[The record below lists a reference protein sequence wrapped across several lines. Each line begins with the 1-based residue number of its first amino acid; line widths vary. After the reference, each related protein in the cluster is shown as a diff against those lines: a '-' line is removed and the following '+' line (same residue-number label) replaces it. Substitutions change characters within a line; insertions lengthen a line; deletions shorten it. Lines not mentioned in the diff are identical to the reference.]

1 MANIKLITEDITG
14 EEAARIINDNSTNLN
29 TELAKNGTIIID
41 YAGSTPD
48 TRLAVPAEL
57 RKPGLTITYNPGTGW
72 IKEQYVGIEVD
83 TDSWANNENWKID
96 ILNDNIE
103 AIAKQAQAAGQ
114 QAIKDGQT
122 AIQKAEEA
130 GNDAKDIAQAAADKA
145 DDAATEA
152 QAVAGIASQAAASI
166 LGKNN
171 DPFPINTLMKSSG
184 AGAGNVFGRKWVSTD
199 KQYTLKMH
207 HSPGLVTESIYPLT
221 TPEGAI
227 MTGSGVRAAISVLCS
242 PVTKNEKIIYVGQNL
257 FKIWYSEDSSKRD
270 VNMLLESVWYGIKR
284 FGDLLIA
291 LGRVDGKTGIAYSTD
306 FGETWIKK
314 TLVTESGTVYDAV
327 YGHGRY
333 IFATSLGIFSSV
345 DLDTFIKNAEYPTRD
360 LATDGYAVVGTNST
374 LSQIRYT
381 TDGVNWNL
389 AEEYAYTTLKYFPQ
403 IGMFIT
409 HNRNQIMTSFNGV
422 SWSVFEKQGTIEF
435 NRPSIAYSP
444 KSGIIVCL
452 QGDYSLASN
461 NQGNSWVYTGFGGG
475 YDFIDCR
482 FIGALFVAFDN
493 SEGRAMYTQDG
504 INFERLFNDA
514 FQDVVGITG
523 NDNLVVMLRSDR
535 FAPLTI
541 SGQTAVQ
548 QGFYLKV
555 YE

>member
-152 QAVAGIASQAAASI
+152 QAVAGIASQAAVSI

-207 HSPGLVTESIYPLT
+207 HSPGLVTERIYPLT

-242 PVTKNEKIIYVGQNL
+242 PVRKNEKIIYVGQNL
-257 FKIWYSEDSSKRD
+257 FKIWYSEDNTKRD
-270 VNMLLESVWYGIKR
+270 VNMLLESDWYGIKR

-291 LGRVDGKTGIAYSTD
+291 LGKVDGKAGIAYSAD
-306 FGETWIKK
+306 LGETWIKK

-327 YGHGRY
+327 YAHGRY

-389 AEEYAYTTLKYFPQ
+389 TEEYAFTTLKYFPQ
-403 IGMFIT
+403 IGKFIT

-422 SWSVFEKQGTIEF
+422 NWLVFEKQGTIEF

-461 NQGNSWVYTGFGGG
+461 NQGNSWVYTGFGGE

-514 FQDVVGITG
+514 FQDVIGITG
-523 NDNLVVMLRSDR
+523 NDNLVVILRSDR